1 MLCWHT
7 RCKVNVHKM
16 LFLGYTFFFQL
27 ENRTFNEKKNPL
39 IARYEKKMPIL
50 TGTASREV

>member
-16 LFLGYTFFFQL
+16 LFLGYTFFFQP